1 MLHFWRKG
9 YYASS
14 IETAAAALDV
24 DRHVLYTEFHGKQA
38 LFAAALR
45 AYVNTVATAAF
56 APVEAEDA
64 GLEAV
69 HGYYAA
75 QVEKVIDAGLPGP
88 GCFIANTVT
97 ASAPQNKVFRRIA
110 DDYVQRLRRGF
121 ANVIANEAR
130 RRGIEIDEPDLL
142 VEFLTASA
150 PSLWLYAQH
159 TECAVSLR
167 DYPTALVDIVDEK
180 LR

>member
-1 MLHFWRKG
+1 MQHFWRKG

-45 AYVNTVATAAF
+45 AYVNTVATAGF
-56 APVEAEDA
+56 SPVEAEDA

-69 HGYYAA
+69 RAYFTA
-75 QVEKVIDAGLPGP
+75 QVEKAIDAGLPGP

-97 ASAPQNKVFRRIA
+97 ASAPQNRVFRRIA
-110 DDYVQRLRRGF
+110 DDYVERLRRGF
-121 ANVIANEAR
+121 RNAIANEAR
-130 RRGIEIDEPDLL
+130 RRNLEIADPDVLA
-142 VEFLTASA
+142 EFLTASA

-159 TECAVSLR
+159 KNYGDSLR
-167 DYPTALVDIVDEK
+167 GYPDTIVNIVEEK